1 MSEKC
6 RGKIPHENYSWY
18 PHPPVIPTSWGSGV
32 KGGTL
37 KHLQI
42 QGPSL
47 GVPKTSSFG
56 CIWEGFERSYPYHPW
71 DERHIYLHERL
82 IFMVFMLGKYT
93 IISMDGIWDRYN
105 FTDQDFRQKL
115 CTTNKIFLRN
125 LRPQKRETSNDLH
138 IRHEILLIQRTLATH
153 VWCWIWVFPK
163 IGVPQNGWFIME
175 NPIKMDDLGV
185 PLFLETPICWYHL
198 ASCTSS
204 TTTSNEGFLFIDF
217 STSQIT
223 RIYYHKVVEVTP
235 IPKKKLQQCRPL
247 WTDQN
252 WWDFLPVKSGW
263 KQPQS
268 FGVRLTWVSC
278 VKRWRRPTKNDKK
291 DETFSSTSFKK
302 KNIWQVTKPLSC
314 SCARHVVGKMTI
326 CVFCY
331 FAQNKKHQPNVMYS
345 KNLDEK
351 LEILVPSTCAG
362 FLFCQQYHEISRIFF
377 SYQFPK

>member
-1 MSEKC
+1 MSRKDSPW
-6 RGKIPHENYSWY
+6 KLLLIPSPSSHTYLVRIRCER
-18 PHPPVIPTSWGSGV
+18 HG
-32 KGGTL
+32 L
-37 KHLQI
+37 
-42 QGPSL
+42 SL

-93 IISMDGIWDRYN
+93 IISMDGIWDRDN

-223 RIYYHKVVEVTP
+223 RIYIEFT
-235 IPKKKLQQCRPL
+235 I
-247 WTDQN
+247 T
-252 WWDFLPVKSGW
+252 S
-263 KQPQS
+263 S
-268 FGVRLTWVSC
+268 F
-278 VKRWRRPTKNDKK
+278 RWHP
-291 DETFSSTSFKK
+291 SLK
-302 KNIWQVTKPLSC
+302 KNCNNVALYERTKI
-314 SCARHVVGKMTI
+314 G
-326 CVFCY
+326 
-331 FAQNKKHQPNVMYS
+331 
-345 KNLDEK
+345 
-351 LEILVPSTCAG
+351 G
-362 FLFCQQYHEISRIFF
+362 IFF
-377 SYQFPK
+377 QSNPAGNNLKALGFVWRGSPVSNVDVGLKNFVGQKRQKKRRRNRLEPQGQPFTNGFFNWMMNQIFI